1 MRFNDQQ
8 PPAFQHSVRSMPASE
23 PHWRNTR
30 SVASSALRQPHQLSH
45 ASSFFAAAQGSQR
58 GHCSEATLP
67 APPASTPLTS
77 APHTST
83 LVAGASGQRLLPDV
97 IVQPAATPQQPHP
110 TPIFLTLA
118 QDPAVSDS
126 NAADLEYQGFARSQP
141 HARGLPGRAVFTPTA
156 QGGEAGGDRGMGT
169 DPGLSQGTRHGF
181 GAGGLGGTLVLEPQV
196 SVQEVLAGVQRLLT
210 GAGIKCTASS
220 AADGGTVGGT
230 ALAAS
235 AAGSATAACPTPG
248 VGLGTSWGL
257 DAGSPHFLNGHG
269 PGLGR

>member
-1 MRFNDQQ
+1 
-8 PPAFQHSVRSMPASE
+8 
-23 PHWRNTR
+23 
-30 SVASSALRQPHQLSH
+30 
-45 ASSFFAAAQGSQR
+45 
-58 GHCSEATLP
+58 
-67 APPASTPLTS
+67 
-77 APHTST
+77 
-83 LVAGASGQRLLPDV
+83 
-97 IVQPAATPQQPHP
+97 
-110 TPIFLTLA
+110 
-118 QDPAVSDS
+118 
-126 NAADLEYQGFARSQP
+126 
-141 HARGLPGRAVFTPTA
+141 
-156 QGGEAGGDRGMGT
+156 MGT